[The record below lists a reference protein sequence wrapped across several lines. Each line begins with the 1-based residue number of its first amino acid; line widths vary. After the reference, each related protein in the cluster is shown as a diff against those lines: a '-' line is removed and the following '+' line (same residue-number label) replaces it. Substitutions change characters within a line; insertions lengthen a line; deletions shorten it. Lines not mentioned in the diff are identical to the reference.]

1 MTPGHMRQHMAL
13 ADPVLVTY
21 RRRTARWSRC
31 RQSTSRSKRR
41 WHGLCLWRGM
51 QTERPD
57 EQTLELREEE
67 LVVHRDM
74 RDVGEATIRT
84 RVEEVPARLE
94 VDAHSEEVEVEH
106 VPVGQV
112 VSERKDPYQDGDV
125 LIVPIYEEQLV
136 VTKRLILR
144 EQLRVRRVT
153 NTQRQLFE
161 ETLRKE
167 RAEIEDPGHTGLVR
181 EHYPERARRS
191 TRRAGA

>member
-1 MTPGHMRQHMAL
+1 
-13 ADPVLVTY
+13 
-21 RRRTARWSRC
+21 
-31 RQSTSRSKRR
+31 
-41 WHGLCLWRGM
+41 M

-94 VDAHSEEVEVEH
+94 VDAHSEEVEVER

-181 EHYPERARRS
+181 EHYPDAPDGARVAQVPEHDDEEEADREQGGLVNMV
-191 TRRAGA
+191 RRALQ

>member
-1 MTPGHMRQHMAL
+1 MH
-13 ADPVLVTY
+13 
-21 RRRTARWSRC
+21 
-31 RQSTSRSKRR
+31 
-41 WHGLCLWRGM
+41 
-51 QTERPD
+51 TERPD

-74 RDVGEATIRT
+74 RDVGEAHIRT

-94 VDAHSEEVEVEH
+94 VDAYSEEVEVEH

-112 VSERKDPYQDGDV
+112 VSERTEPYQDGDV

-144 EQLRVRRVT
+144 EHLRVRRVT

-161 ETLRKE
+161 DTLRKE
-167 RAEIEDPGHTGLVR
+167 RAEVDDPSHTGLVH
-181 EHYPERARRS
+181 EHYAEHVEGERVAQAPEEAEPEEADREQGGLVNLV
-191 TRRAGA
+191 RRALQ